1 MENRFLI
8 FSCGFNCE
16 SDVLQHVCSIAGQTY
31 KNYKHI
37 LVDDASTDNTL
48 GNLRSLCSINPKAK
62 LITNDK
68 NQGWLHNSVDYLCPQ
83 DDDIVVIVDMDDFL
97 AAPFVLEHLN
107 NVYNKI
113 GCWMTYGSFVWKTKN
128 IVEGKAYP
136 EECDYRNFEW
146 RAVHLQTFKGFL
158 WNEIDKDDFIL
169 PAGSYAQSCYDQAV
183 MIPILEMVPF
193 EKQMFI
199 SDVLYVYNDGNP
211 LNIGHT
217 RKQEQI
223 DNEMYFRGL
232 PEYEELEV
240 CE

>member
-16 SDVLQHVCSIAGQTY
+16 DYIREHLLSVAAQTY
-31 KNYKHI
+31 KNYTHI
-37 LVDDASTDNTL
+37 LVDDASTDRTVRVAL
-48 GNLRSLCSINPKAK
+48 STCTDA
-62 LITNDK
+62 LIIENNENK
-68 NQGWLHNSVDYLCPQ
+68 GWLYNSVDYLRPE
-83 DDDIVVIVDMDDFL
+83 DDDIVVILDADDLFST
-97 AAPFVLEHLN
+97 PYVLQILDA
-107 NVYNKI
+107 VYKKESP
-113 GCWMTYGSFVWKTKN
+113 WMTYGSFIWKTKN

-199 SDVLYVYNDGNP
+199 SDVLYVYSDGNP